1 MRRWNASLAGL
12 LAAGA
17 LVLSGC
23 GSADAGNEGDS
34 AHSMAPTS
42 PPTSTEEA
50 GHNAADVMFAQM
62 MIPHHKQA
70 VRMAGLADGKAGPEV
85 TRLAAGI
92 KKAQGPEITLMSGWL
107 KSWGEPA
114 TMGHDMGGM
123 DHGTDHGDGMM
134 SDADMKRLGTK
145 SGAAFDRMFLTMMI
159 KHHEGAVTMA
169 RTERKAGAYPAAKS
183 LASSIITTQTAEI
196 AKMRRLLKDG

>member
-23 GSADAGNEGDS
+23 GSAGTGPEGHS
-34 AHSMAPTS
+34 GHSMAPTS
-42 PPTSTEEA
+42 APTSSAEA
-50 GHNAADVMFAQM
+50 EHNAADVMFAQM

-85 TRLAAGI
+85 AKLAAGI

-114 TMGHDMGGM
+114 TMDHDMGGM
-123 DHGTDHGDGMM
+123 DGMDHGDGMM
-134 SDADMKRLGTK
+134 SGADMKKLGTK

-169 RTERKAGAYPAAKS
+169 RTERKAGSYPAAKS
-183 LASSIITTQTAEI
+183 LASSIVTTQTAEI
-196 AKMRRLLKDG
+196 AKMRGLLKAG